1 MSVVP
6 EIEHQLRGA
15 AERVARSPI
24 RRALASV
31 RRWRG
36 RLLARPLLVGLLVV
50 SSATGVALAA
60 RALVEVGS
68 PAPREYPNLG
78 ERILPTGTRLLSLR
92 IADPAGGPPWGMRL
106 IFTTA
111 DHRADGTRGD
121 AAHWGCVQIGR
132 VLDGELGVLGQD
144 GAFHDDGR
152 FHPLAPDVLYGT
164 SEAMIECVLP
174 SQSFS
179 FTDASADRSGDP
191 VPREGVR
198 PPARELRSIS
208 FGLLG
213 PDAASVTY
221 RTSSGLRT
229 EPVSSGRGAYLI
241 VEPVAH
247 AGSQFEHGG
256 SDVGSVSQH
265 VLILPPPGLKGSTVS
280 AITYRLGSHTCTS
293 GFGAP
298 VSTRC
303 PMPRPALPVS
313 HKPARNLREPL
324 RLTLVKDTPAVCRR
338 ASLNDPCYQVR
349 LQFKAPYAVRN
360 AASEYSIETK
370 ASCPNTPVPSWSID
384 RDVKRGESVKELSTW
399 SFSPSACSATE
410 ILQVRYQPNW
420 LAEAWA
426 TRRPIVVGTASLRS
440 ASR

>member
-1 MSVVP
+1 MTRDPYSILGAQLTAAAARQQASGGSASRVRAWRPRRMNAPLIVAIVV
-6 EIEHQLRGA
+6 LAGGA
-15 AERVARSPI
+15 IAAAATGLLTGSPVSSPAGPPVPHADYGVPVAGGSD
-24 RRALASV
+24 
-31 RRWRG
+31 
-36 RLLARPLLVGLLVV
+36 LLAL
-50 SSATGVALAA
+50 
-60 RALVEVGS
+60 RA
-68 PAPREYPNLG
+68 
-78 ERILPTGTRLLSLR
+78 
-92 IADPAGGPPWGMRL
+92 ADPEGGLPWGMR
-106 IFTTA
+106 IVHT
-111 DHRADGTRGD
+111 TRGLV
-121 AAHWGCVQIGR
+121 CVQVGR
-132 VLDGELGVLGQD
+132 VYRGALGQLGVD